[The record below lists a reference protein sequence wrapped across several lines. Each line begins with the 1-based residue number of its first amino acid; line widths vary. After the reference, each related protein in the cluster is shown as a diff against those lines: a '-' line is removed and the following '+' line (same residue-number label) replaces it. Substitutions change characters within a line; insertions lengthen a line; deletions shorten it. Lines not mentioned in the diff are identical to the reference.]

1 MSNDLSG
8 GQYSAN
14 KNIRFKTPMLI
25 SDLWDYS
32 DAYIVV
38 KGKTTV
44 EGNNANNWEDKKL
57 TFKNNAPFKSCLSKI
72 NNRFIGSV
80 EYLDIIMPMYNL
92 LEYSNSYSM
101 TSGSLENYY
110 RDEVK

>member
-44 EGNNANNWEDKKL
+44 EGNNANN
-57 TFKNNAPFKSCLSKI
+57 
-72 NNRFIGSV
+72 
-80 EYLDIIMPMYNL
+80 
-92 LEYSNSYSM
+92 
-101 TSGSLENYY
+101 
-110 RDEVK
+110 